1 MKGSTVVL
9 STDRLF
15 AEMLIA
21 EFDFLQIPARVTE
34 NAADVKSAELV
45 LWDMDTVHTAPKGRV
60 RWIIGFTKSSA
71 LSARHAG
78 RECTLVLR
86 RPFELRLLRQEIAN
100 LRGASSDGTESR
112 SFAQEKQALTGPELL
127 LDTARAT
134 LCYGDTVIPLGP
146 NEARVMEC
154 LLEGRGEAVSRD
166 TLSKKIGA
174 SSANKVEVYI
184 CYLRRKMR
192 QLPEEERIVTLRGKG
207 YALPKREDK
216 DRTL

>member
-1 MKGSTVVL
+1 MKGSAVVL
-9 STDRLF
+9 SSDRLF
-15 AEMLIA
+15 SEMLIA

-45 LWDMDTVHTAPKGRV
+45 LWDMDTVHTAPKGCV

-71 LSARHAG
+71 LSANHAG

-86 RPFELRLLRQEIAN
+86 RPFELRLLRREIDN
-100 LRGASSDGTESR
+100 LWNSSDKGREKNVS
-112 SFAQEKQALTGPELL
+112 AQEAPAERTELF
-127 LDTARAT
+127 LDAARST

-154 LLEGRGEAVSRD
+154 LLEHRGEAVSRD
-166 TLSKKIGA
+166 TLSERIGA
-174 SSANKVEVYI
+174 SSANKVEVYV

-192 QLPEEERIVTLRGKG
+192 QLPEGERIVTLRGQG
-207 YALPKREDK
+207 YAMPRVKE
-216 DRTL
+216 